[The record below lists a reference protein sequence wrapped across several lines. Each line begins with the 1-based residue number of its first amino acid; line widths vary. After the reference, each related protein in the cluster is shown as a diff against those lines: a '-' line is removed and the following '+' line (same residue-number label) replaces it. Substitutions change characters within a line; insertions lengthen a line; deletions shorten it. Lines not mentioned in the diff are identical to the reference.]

1 MSRSNCDAWA
11 KRCWNGTA
19 SRKANRTCTPGSA
32 TRSSLSS
39 SMSWRLSRSCSAS
52 SRSAKR
58 ENLTLLRGLANA
70 RQRLAD
76 QARDLHLRDPDALA
90 DLGLRHVLD
99 EAQAQHLALPRADRH
114 QQPVERRA
122 VLSQMEALVVGAD
135 RVGEQISLVLPA
147 RARRVERCRAVR
159 AGGLQRLEH
168 LLLAAPE
175 ALGELGDRRL
185 AVRLARHLADRAVDL
200 ERELLQVARH

>member
-1 MSRSNCDAWA
+1 MSRSNCDAWL

-58 ENLTLLRGLANA
+58 ENLTLLRSLAKA

-76 QARDLHLRDPDALA
+76 KARDLHLRDPDALA

-99 EAQAQHLALPRADRH
+99 EAQAQHLALARADGLH
-114 QQPVERRA
+114 EPVERRA
-122 VLSQMEALVVGAD
+122 VLGQAEAGVRQADGVAQRVAGVLVAPGA
-135 RVGEQISLVLPA
+135 RG
-147 RARRVERCRAVR
+147 VE
-159 AGGLQRLEH
+159 G
-168 LLLAAPE
+168 
-175 ALGELGDRRL
+175 
-185 AVRLARHLADRAVDL
+185 
-200 ERELLQVARH
+200 